1 MLRTLCPRFHGTVL
15 HNGENYLRLEDLTR
29 PFRNPCIID
38 IKMGRVTWDPDATDA
53 KRVREESKYP
63 PLKMSGFQFLG
74 CRVSYSRAR
83 AESLRADYYQNF
95 VLRPILIFIWPM
107 IWGLFLKVNSLIY

>member
-74 CRVSYSRAR
+74 CRVRCLSNSFFKGRQQVVVTSRF
-83 AESLRADYYQNF
+83 L
-95 VLRPILIFIWPM
+95 PILTLVM
-107 IWGLFLKVNSLIY
+107 T

>member
-1 MLRTLCPRFHGTVL
+1 MLRALCPRFHGTVL

-74 CRVSYSRAR
+74 CRVRYSCFSYFK
-83 AESLRADYYQNF
+83 NT
-95 VLRPILIFIWPM
+95 LIFEQQSFFFSICTQPTST
-107 IWGLFLKVNSLIY
+107 LVVT